1 MSAQG
6 IGRISRPPHPV
17 LFKLLYEP
25 SFADDRQLV
34 LPHLLRIDAAHLVML
49 ARQRILPTE
58 TAARL
63 LAVNASLR
71 TRVEAGEAVFEP
83 PPTHRGLYLM
93 YEQEYIHQL
102 GGEVG
107 GAAHVARSRN
117 DINAT
122 VTRMRLRRELLELLG
137 DCEALAARLRTVAR
151 EHTRTLMSAFTH
163 LQPAQPGTLGHYL
176 TAVLSELT
184 RGMQWLAGSY
194 ATVNRC
200 PMGAAAGG
208 GTSFPIDP
216 GGVARLLGFSEPI
229 ANSIDAVASR
239 DYVIQVLS
247 ALAMLGSTLTRLA
260 TDLQSWASNAFG
272 FLDWPDELVST
283 SSIMPQKRNAFVL
296 ENIRGQAVYPAGAL
310 VNALMGMKNTAYANS
325 VEVSGEAAAHVWPA
339 AKALR
344 KALRLM
350 ELLLQHVEARPEGMR
365 DFLVDADTTMTAV
378 ADHLVSRH
386 GLAFRTAHD
395 VVGRYVAQRPAGTP
409 HSPAELKARL
419 EELLAQATSRPVPL
433 DEAELAQ
440 SLDPEACMR
449 AAAYGG
455 GPAPEAVLAQLET
468 LSTQSVA
475 GQLQAWRQELDGAE
489 TLLLQQTR
497 ALIPEP
503 QAPSGR

>member
-6 IGRISRPPHPV
+6 IGRITRPPHPV

-25 SFADDRQLV
+25 GFADDQRLV

-49 ARQRILPTE
+49 AHQRILPTD
-58 TAARL
+58 TVARL

-71 TRVEAGEAVFEP
+71 TRVDAGEPVFEP
-83 PPTHRGLYLM
+83 PPAHRGLYLM

-122 VTRMRLRRELLELLG
+122 VTRMRLRAQLLELLG
-137 DCEALAARLRTVAR
+137 DCEALRETLLSVAR
-151 EHTRTLMSAFTH
+151 QHTRTLMSAFTH

-176 TAVLSELT
+176 AAVLSEFT
-184 RGMQWLAGSY
+184 RGTTWLASTY

-208 GTSFPIDP
+208 GTSFSINPRE
-216 GGVARLLGFSEPI
+216 VAQLLGFSEPFD
-229 ANSIDAVASR
+229 NSVDAVASR

-260 TDLQSWASNAFG
+260 TDLQSWASMAYG

-325 VEVSGEAAAHVWPA
+325 VEVSGEAASHLWPA
-339 AKALR
+339 LRALS

-350 ELLLQHVEARPEGMR
+350 TLLLQHVEPRPERMR
-365 DFLVDADTTMTAV
+365 EFLVDADTTMTALADYLV
-378 ADHLVSRH
+378 ARH

-395 VVGRYVAQRPAGTP
+395 VVGRYVAQKPAGALP
-409 HSPAELKARL
+409 PMAELKTHL
-419 EELLAQATSRPVPL
+419 EGLLTQATSRQFTL
-433 DEAELAQ
+433 DEGELARA
-440 SLDPEACMR
+440 LAPEDCMHM
-449 AAAYGG
+449 AAYGG
-455 GPAPEAVLAQLET
+455 GPAPQTVLEHLESLSAQSL
-468 LSTQSVA
+468 A
-475 GQLQAWRQELDGAE
+475 GQLTRLRQGLEGAE
-489 TLLLQQTR
+489 ALLLQQTR
-497 ALIPEP
+497 ALTQPP
-503 QAPSGR
+503 AGH